1 MAGPRGLAIL
11 AFVVLASIADVPEL
25 VVASVFDGRPRPPG
39 YPDTPSEEYGP
50 TPPCLFNGVA
60 VNCQWYGFI
69 HIDYLNTPEGTF
81 CMPYTRSVL
90 ANTTRFPP
98 GTVAPYIYWSLTSQ
112 IFNKTNNDSYC
123 NYGCFDMSA
132 SSGPVPSPPAGF
144 VPASPPTDLATPP
157 PALLAPPPAD
167 LSTPPPAVPPSV
179 LATPPPTLDSTMPP
193 PDSSTT
199 PPAAAVPPA
208 TTTPTPPRPGIIN
221 LNNAQ
226 FLRPTGLLS
235 FIISG
240 ALLLLNGLAGF

>member
-1 MAGPRGLAIL
+1 MRGLTILAIL
-11 AFVVLASIADVPEL
+11 ALACILHTSPALAVTRSP
-25 VVASVFDGRPRPPG
+25 DGLPRPTG
-39 YPDTPSEEYGP
+39 YPDTPTMAYGP
-50 TPPCLFNGVA
+50 TPPCYLNSVA
-60 VNCQWYGFI
+60 VTCEWYGFSYI
-69 HIDYLNTPEGTF
+69 LYPTQGAQCLT
-81 CMPYTRSVL
+81 
-90 ANTTRFPP
+90 TTRRVL
-98 GTVAPYIYWSLTSQ
+98 TNATLVAPGDLLPYHYYYLDRFVFDT
-112 IFNKTNNDSYC
+112 TTNDSYC
-123 NYGCFDMSA
+123 IYGCFDMSA
-132 SSGPVPSPPAGF
+132 SGGPVPSPPAGF

-157 PALLAPPPAD
+157 PALSLAPPPVD

-208 TTTPTPPRPGIIN
+208 TTTPSPPRPGIIN